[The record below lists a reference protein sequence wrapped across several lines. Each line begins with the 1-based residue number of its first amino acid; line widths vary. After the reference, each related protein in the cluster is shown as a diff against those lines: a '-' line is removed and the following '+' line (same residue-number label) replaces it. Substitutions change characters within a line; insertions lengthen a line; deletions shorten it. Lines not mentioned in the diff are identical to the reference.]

1 MENKFA
7 KDQEVLFYGLEV
19 KVLHITMNSRVKALR
34 YYIRDLESGRE
45 QWAYE
50 HELKPITNGNK

>member
-7 KDQEVLFYGLEV
+7 KDQEVLFYGNVV
-19 KVLHITMNSRVKALR
+19 KIMHITMNSRVKALR

-50 HELKPITNGNK
+50 HELKLKPNDSK